1 MKRFARSIVVA
12 ILSWQV
18 RSLQSRNNFK
28 VVAVAGSVGKTSAK
42 YAVANVLQ
50 QKLRVR
56 WQAGN
61 YNDLVTVPL
70 IFFGE
75 PEPSLFNPL
84 AWLAVFWRNQR
95 QLGRTYPFDVVV
107 VEVGTDYPGNL
118 IKFGQFIYADISVV
132 TAVSPEHMQ
141 FFADLDEVASEELS
155 VGTFSKELVVNADLV
170 AEQYLNLPLPTTRF
184 GTRQADYNI
193 KEAKFAGDQGHF
205 EIHKNGQ
212 PWLLAQMSAV
222 AVSEVYSA
230 TAAAVVAD
238 KIGLSSVEIKQGIAQ
253 LKPVQGRMQR
263 LKGIKNSVIL
273 DETYN
278 ASPDAVKAALDSL
291 YEFQAKGQ
299 KIAILGNMNELGEVS
314 ASAHREVGEY
324 CDPLQ
329 LNLVVTIGPDAN
341 GYLAPAAEEQG
352 CHVVCFDDPYAA
364 GKYLSDFIKPDA
376 VILAKGS
383 QNNVYA
389 EEAVKPLLANP
400 EDATKLVRQSAAW
413 QKKKQ
418 KNFKKGKQ

>member
-18 RSLQSRNNFK
+18 RTLQSRNDFK

-95 QLGRTYPFDVVV
+95 QLGRPYAYDVVV

-118 IKFGQFIYADISVV
+118 IKFGQFIDADISVV
-132 TAVSPEHMQ
+132 TAVSPEHME

-155 VGTFSKELVVNADLV
+155 VGTFSKELVVNGDLV
-170 AEQYLNLPLPTTRF
+170 GEQYLSLPLPLTSF
-184 GTRQADYNI
+184 GTKTSDYII
-193 KEAKFAGDQGHF
+193 KEAKFKTDEANF
-205 EIHKNGQ
+205 EIYKKGQ
-212 PWLLAQMSAV
+212 PWLSAQMSAV
-222 AVSEVYSA
+222 AISELYSA

-238 KIGLSSVEIKQGIAQ
+238 KMGLSSAAIKQGIAQ

-299 KIAILGNMNELGEVS
+299 KIAILGNMNELGQASE
-314 ASAHREVGEY
+314 SAHREIGEY

-329 LNLVVTIGPDAN
+329 LNLVVTIGPDAKN
-341 GYLAPAAEEQG
+341 YLAPAAEEQG
-352 CHVVCFDDPYAA
+352 CHVVSFDDPYAA
-364 GKYLSDFIKPDA
+364 GEYLSNFIKPDA

-389 EEAVKPLLANP
+389 EEAIKPLLANP